1 MTGSGGAGGG
11 GTGGAGGSGGAV
23 TETTDAGSGGVAVI
37 DAAME
42 TPPRE
47 AGDSDAT
54 DAAPASHAATLVG
67 ANPTTLVGNAAGG
80 SPYQDD
86 CPAGQA
92 LIGFS
97 GNAQAASATMDS
109 INRQIAAHC
118 GIVQIVGTTVT
129 VKPGATLPA
138 RGMAGTMAWTR
149 TCPADQVIV
158 GFSGRTG
165 SFVDQLVFVCAP
177 VTAASSAVGTTL
189 TPGATTTSL
198 TAIGGNGG
206 MAFATVK
213 CATGQLGA
221 GSLVREGDVMD
232 AFSIVCGRATI
243 AP

>member
-1 MTGSGGAGGG
+1 MALTRHRLSPASFRPGRAVAVVLGSAALGILFSTCSGEHFTAAGGNADAPLDISPSGPDSGDPNAGTGGDSVPVTGSGGAGGG

-97 GNAQAASATMDS
+97 GNAQAA
-109 INRQIAAHC
+109 
-118 GIVQIVGTTVT
+118 
-129 VKPGATLPA
+129 
-138 RGMAGTMAWTR
+138 
-149 TCPADQVIV
+149 
-158 GFSGRTG
+158 
-165 SFVDQLVFVCAP
+165 
-177 VTAASSAVGTTL
+177 
-189 TPGATTTSL
+189 
-198 TAIGGNGG
+198 
-206 MAFATVK
+206 
-213 CATGQLGA
+213 
-221 GSLVREGDVMD
+221 
-232 AFSIVCGRATI
+232 
-243 AP
+243 